1 MNKYE
6 FKLTFE
12 TDIQEVPSLLVEV
25 VKVLEDQLKGK
36 VQNIKPT
43 FTILNNKKFE
53 EMEGV
58 NNK

>member
-12 TDIQEVPSLLVEV
+12 IDIQEVPSLLVEV

-36 VQNIKPT
+36 IQNIKPT
-43 FTILNNKKFE
+43 FTILNNKKRE
-53 EMEGV
+53 D
-58 NNK
+58 K